1 MQRVKEGKRPY
12 FLKKGKDFYKKKKKK
27 KKKIIIIIIMH
38 IYIYNEYLN

>member
-27 KKKIIIIIIMH
+27 KKKKKNNNNNNAD
-38 IYIYNEYLN
+38 IYI

>member
-27 KKKIIIIIIMH
+27 KKIKIIIIMH